1 MKNKKILII
10 GVVLIIILVAIL
22 INRITT
28 KKVNSDITENNIE
41 YKVNEEDTNKYDI
54 YENGVVTKTIE
65 KEMLQF
71 YQDNPDFNPQLP
83 IETN

>member
-83 IETN
+83 IEKN

>member
-10 GVVLIIILVAIL
+10 VVVLIIILVAIL

-54 YENGVVTKTIE
+54 YENGVITKTIE

-71 YQDNPDFNPQLP
+71 YQDNPDFDPQLP

>member
-10 GVVLIIILVAIL
+10 VVVLIIILVAIL
-22 INRITT
+22 INRITM

-71 YQDNPDFNPQLP
+71 YQDNPDFNPQLS

>member
-71 YQDNPDFNPQLP
+71 YQDNPDFDPQLP
-83 IETN
+83 SETN

>member
-71 YQDNPDFNPQLP
+71 YQDNSDFNPQLP